1 MGLGEIFS
9 QQIRRAR
16 DRPMAHRQLNGKLVT
31 IFGGGGFIGHYVA
44 QLLMDEGARI
54 RIAERQPK
62 DAYAIRPLGKLGQ
75 TQFVPADVTKPDTV
89 AAACAGADIVIN
101 LVGTIAGDFDGVN
114 ARGAKHIAEAAKAH
128 GVQHLVHVSALGADA
143 TSEAAYARTKGEGEA
158 AVRAAF
164 PEAVILRPSIV
175 FGREDKFINKF
186 AGYFSGLNLMPI
198 VMGKTRLQPVYVE
211 DVAQAVRAAILEA
224 PATHGQTY
232 ELGGPEISTM
242 KGLLFWIGRATGQ
255 TVYPLDIP
263 DFISGLAARLTG
275 WLPGAPVTYEQ
286 WQMLQKD
293 VVVSEGAK
301 TLADLGVSATPIAA
315 VAEPWLVQYRTN
327 GRFGNK
333 ARA

>member
-1 MGLGEIFS
+1 MGLGSECS
-9 QQIRRAR
+9 SRRKGLGK
-16 DRPMAHRQLNGKLVT
+16 PMANRQLNGKLVT
-31 IFGGGGFIGHYVA
+31 IFGGGGFIGRYVA

-54 RIAERQPK
+54 RIAERQPR

-101 LVGTIAGDFDGVN
+101 LAGVIAGDFDGVN
-114 ARGAKHIAEAAKAH
+114 ARGAKYIAEAAKTH
-128 GVQHLVHVSALGADA
+128 GVAHLVHVSALGADA

-164 PEAVILRPSIV
+164 PQAVILRPSIV

-198 VMGKTRLQPVYVE
+198 VMGQTKLQPVYVE
-211 DVAQAVRAAILEA
+211 DVAQAVRAAILNASTANGE
-224 PATHGQTY
+224 TF

-255 TVYPLDIP
+255 TVYPVDIP
-263 DFISGLAARLTG
+263 DFLSGLGARLIG

-286 WQMLQKD
+286 WLMLQKD
-293 VVVSEGAK
+293 VVVSDGAK
-301 TLADLGVSATPIAA
+301 TLADLGVAATPIAA

-327 GRFGNK
+327 GRFGKK